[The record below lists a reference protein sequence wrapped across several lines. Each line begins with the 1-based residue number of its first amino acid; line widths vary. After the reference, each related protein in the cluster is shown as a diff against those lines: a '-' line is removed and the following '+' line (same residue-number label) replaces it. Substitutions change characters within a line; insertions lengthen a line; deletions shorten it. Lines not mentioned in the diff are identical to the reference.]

1 MTRWRNFVLY
11 SVWFRGD
18 LNLGLG
24 ILRVASYEVRGAS
37 NGKFT
42 NCSLS
47 FQSIR
52 FESLLLRKT
61 WGTSSLW
68 LGKKA
73 LSNDH
78 VLAVRLDKKFKNRAD
93 AFCSWASGVRRS
105 ASWFFSRDEGMM
117 NAGFAL
123 SLVTGKG
130 SNVWVLNG
138 IYLKMLITT
147 YINHAFFFFC

>member
-1 MTRWRNFVLY
+1 MESWQTAVCLFSQSVSKVCCFVK
-11 SVWFRGD
+11 R
-18 LNLGLG
+18 
-24 ILRVASYEVRGAS
+24 EV
-37 NGKFT
+37 
-42 NCSLS
+42 
-47 FQSIR
+47 
-52 FESLLLRKT
+52 
-61 WGTSSLW
+61 TSSLW
-68 LGKKA
+68 LGNKV

-117 NAGFAL
+117 NADFAL
-123 SLVTGKG
+123 NLVTGKG

-147 YINHAFFFFC
+147 YINHAFFFLLLKPLSYILCHLRLLHFLLYIQRALLLSGLRHCYN

>member
-1 MTRWRNFVLY
+1 MESWQTAVCLFSQSVSKVCCFVK
-11 SVWFRGD
+11 R
-18 LNLGLG
+18 
-24 ILRVASYEVRGAS
+24 EV
-37 NGKFT
+37 
-42 NCSLS
+42 
-47 FQSIR
+47 
-52 FESLLLRKT
+52 
-61 WGTSSLW
+61 TSSLW
-68 LGKKA
+68 LGNKA

-123 SLVTGKG
+123 NLVTGKG
-130 SNVWVLNG
+130 SNAWVLNG

-147 YINHAFFFFC
+147 YINHAFFFLLLKPLSYILCHLRLLHFLPYIQRALLLSGLRHCYN